1 MLSRMRRHPITEA
14 GRRSFPERVHM
25 RIYLYRGCDGL
36 RQYIQMMKWNHH
48 LGVEEA
54 YRIVQA
60 LFDDT
65 WETSIEEC
73 LRRAGSDKEE
83 NRRQEACSQAAADE
97 EGSIR

>member
-1 MLSRMRRHPITEA
+1 
-14 GRRSFPERVHM
+14 
-25 RIYLYRGCDGL
+25 
-36 RQYIQMMKWNHH
+36 MMKWIHH

-54 YRIVQA
+54 YRIVRD

-83 NRRQEACSQAAADE
+83 NRRSK
-97 EGSIR
+97 EGGQIS

>member
-1 MLSRMRRHPITEA
+1 MTET
-14 GRRSFPERVHM
+14 GRRNFPKRMHM

-36 RQYIQMMKWNHH
+36 RQYIQMMKWIHH

-54 YRIVQA
+54 YHIVRD
-60 LFDDT
+60 LFDDA

>member
-1 MLSRMRRHPITEA
+1 MTEA
-14 GRRSFPERVHM
+14 GRRSFPKRMHM

-36 RQYIQMMKWNHH
+36 RQYIQMMKWIHH

-54 YRIVQA
+54 YHIVRD
-60 LFDDT
+60 LFDDA

-83 NRRQEACSQAAADE
+83 NRKS
-97 EGSIR
+97 